1 MQPNLSANFIN
12 ELSNLIYSKNWVE
25 LEPTECANT
34 LFLTKQALAKHNKES
49 EQYPPTETDML
60 QWVLTERIAQLNA
73 DKAVKQI
80 EQYGNQ
86 PAQEPETKQTLTS
99 YIQTKPQT
107 QTQIT
112 IENPKQETKPTNPQ
126 LDKLLTEY
134 KSILYNY
141 NIDRKE
147 KREKLRSLEGQLV
160 QFADIKPGMFFYE
173 SWGYDQT
180 NIDYLEVMEVSPT
193 KKTVM
198 CRMVGKKSVES
209 HQQGDSVAPDNS
221 YRGPTLFR
229 LKVSWFGDGCTLN
242 GSYPL
247 GEHYWLNCKLADDQ
261 KQQGQFKCPMFDN
274 PDNNYE
280 LNNYFLWSQG
290 AKEVRCKDCKHCYNK
305 LDVSWREASFSK
317 YESPMFETDSMY
329 GH

>member
-1 MQPNLSANFIN
+1 MNNPNLSANFIN
-12 ELSNLIYSKNWVE
+12 ELSNLLYSKDWIQ

-34 LFLTKQALAKHNKES
+34 LFLTKQALAKHDKES
-49 EQYPPTETDML
+49 EQYPPTESDML

-73 DKAVKQI
+73 DKTAKQI
-80 EQYGNQ
+80 EQYGVEKT
-86 PAQEPETKQTLTS
+86 EPQQSQSQTLTVFM
-99 YIQTKPQT
+99 QEQKPQ
-107 QTQIT
+107 QQIT
-112 IENPKQETKPTNPQ
+112 IPKPIEEKKIASPQ
-126 LDKLLTEY
+126 LEKLLTDY
-134 KSILYNY
+134 KSVLYNY

-147 KREKLRSLEGQLV
+147 KRTKLHDLESQLI
-160 QFADIKPGMFFYE
+160 QFADIKVGMFFYE

-180 NIDYLEVMEVSPT
+180 NIDFLEVIEVSPT

-221 YRGPTLFR
+221 YRGQTLFR

-247 GEHYWLNCKLADDQ
+247 GEHYWSYCKA
-261 KQQGQFKCPMFDN
+261 N
-274 PDNNYE
+274 DNNISICPESDDTQPYH
-280 LNNYFLWSQG
+280 LWNEDKKSVHCEG
-290 AKEVRCKDCKHCYNK
+290 CKNHYKK
-305 LDVSWREASFSK
+305 LSVSYRSGSFSEYK
-317 YESPMFETDSMY
+317 HPMYETDSMY